1 MSSQLNAI
9 AASLASAFQ
18 KSQNLSPTD
27 IQRRQRQLLERLC
40 RHAAAHV
47 PFYRDSNRLA
57 PLFGS
62 DGSFSLDRWEE
73 IPVLTR
79 GEAQQNERALIS
91 DKVPAEMLPVTDDR
105 TSGSTGT
112 PLRIK
117 RTFLQSMTSQIL
129 LERAVGWN
137 KCGPIRRLAIVDVVE
152 NDHDQTSREPGGP
165 VIVPAQLD
173 PSAQLDMVAEH
184 QPSHVLVFPNLLEA
198 WIESGRLERLK
209 SVRALFTTGEI
220 LRGEIQQLVKTEL
233 GMQVVNFYSTTET
246 GPIGIGGPDGRMR
259 VSEETI
265 WLEGTEALAHSPRP
279 TPVIATPFYGY
290 AMPLIRYATGDY
302 IRFSGHRRRDSVGLR
317 RLETVLGRERN
328 LFRRRDGTRIWPAVH
343 GDVIGDIIP
352 LRGWQLV
359 QESYDDIKLKIVT
372 STSPSEDQFARIR
385 AELSRMVPGF
395 SVSLQ
400 LVDAIAD
407 DRAHGKR
414 FESCLSLVQ

>member
-9 AASLASAFQ
+9 AASLSSAFR
-18 KSQNLSPTD
+18 KSQDLSPTD
-27 IQRRQRQLLERLC
+27 IQRRQQHLLERLC
-40 RHAAAHV
+40 RHAVAHV

-57 PLFGS
+57 PLFGA
-62 DGSFSLDRWEE
+62 DGSFRLDRWEE

-79 GEAQQNERALIS
+79 AEAQQNERALTA
-91 DKVPAEMLPVTDDR
+91 DRLPPEMLPVTDDR

-117 RTFLQSMTSQIL
+117 RTFLQAMTSQIL

-137 KCGPIRRLAIVDVVE
+137 RCGPIGRLAIVDVVE
-152 NDHDQTSREPGGP
+152 NDDHQSSREPGAP

-220 LRGEIQQLVKTEL
+220 LRSEIRELVKTEL

-265 WLEGTEALAHSPRP
+265 WLEGSEALAHSSRP
-279 TPVIATPFYGY
+279 TPVIATPFYGF

-302 IRFSGHRRRDSVGLR
+302 IRFSAHRRRESPGLR

-359 QESYDDIKLKIVT
+359 QDSYDDITLKMVT
-372 STSPSEDQFARIR
+372 SAVPSEEQLARVQV
-385 AELSRMVPGF
+385 ELGKMVPGF

-414 FESCLSLVQ
+414 FESCLSLVH

>member
-1 MSSQLNAI
+1 MSSQLNTI

-18 KSQNLSPTD
+18 KSQHLSPTD

-47 PFYRDSNRLA
+47 PFYRDTNRLA
-57 PLFGS
+57 PLFGA

-79 GEAQQNERALIS
+79 GEAQQNERALMADRI
-91 DKVPAEMLPVTDDR
+91 PPEMLPVTDDR

-152 NDHDQTSREPGGP
+152 DDHQPSREPGAP

-173 PSAQLDMVAEH
+173 PSAQLDMLAEH

-220 LRGEIQQLVKTEL
+220 LRGEIQRLVKTEL
-233 GMQVVNFYSTTET
+233 GLQVVNFYSTTET

-265 WLEGTEALAHSPRP
+265 WLEGNEALAHNPRP

-302 IRFSGHRRRDSVGLR
+302 IRFSAHRRRESAGLR

-328 LFRRRDGTRIWPAVH
+328 LFRRRDGARYWPAVH

-359 QESYDDIKLKIVT
+359 QESYDDILLKIVT
-372 STSPSEDQFARIR
+372 AVSPSEEQLARVR
-385 AELSRMVPGF
+385 GELGKMVPGF

-414 FESCLSLVQ
+414 FESCLSLV